1 MKDLLTVAKFTIKDM
16 VKRKSFIVTNIIFLA
31 VILVGTNIPRIM
43 ESFSKD
49 DELSRLLWLMRVIF
63 LGIIYL
69 V

>member
-49 DELSRLLWLMRVIF
+49 DELSR
-63 LGIIYL
+63 
-69 V
+69 